1 MTGTPT
7 ETIQRFPE
15 EPIFVF
21 GGVGVSNWRLDNSD
35 LLVGEDALAEG
46 VLQSPCLRVRRC
58 STARLTMRRIE
69 SGRRTGAYFSDLV
82 HTRSS

>member
-15 EPIFVF
+15 EPIFIF

-35 LLVGEDALAEG
+35 LVVGEDALAEG
-46 VLQSPCLRVRRC
+46 VLAVTLF
-58 STARLTMRRIE
+58 E
-69 SGRRTGAYFSDLV
+69 GAALFYSEADQET
-82 HTRSS
+82 H